1 MGGPIIVLFHMYNHY
16 SLCEP
21 GRLAQVVNGPTQ
33 VEVRFQKAGKHFT
46 GLPTLVLR
54 HGAKRVAVQRLH
66 TFTALFHVFAVRALR
81 FRAGLQ
87 ACRNFVL
94 TLQNLLLQAGA
105 NGIKEW

>member
-46 GLPTLVLR
+46 GLPIGVVLLHMLGSALLVAAATETWDR
-54 HGAKRVAVQRLH
+54 QVARYV
-66 TFTALFHVFAVRALR
+66 TAGPGVPVEAAAPTRTVA
-81 FRAGLQ
+81 AG
-87 ACRNFVL
+87 
-94 TLQNLLLQAGA
+94 
-105 NGIKEW
+105 